1 MTPNL
6 AGAAGSVMQ
15 VAQMAGNAQLIANQ
29 LSIQLQ
35 MQTMSRQQLAQ
46 IGVAQALQAVAG
58 LRR

>member
-1 MTPNL
+1 
-6 AGAAGSVMQ
+6 
-15 VAQMAGNAQLIANQ
+15 MAGNAQLIANQ